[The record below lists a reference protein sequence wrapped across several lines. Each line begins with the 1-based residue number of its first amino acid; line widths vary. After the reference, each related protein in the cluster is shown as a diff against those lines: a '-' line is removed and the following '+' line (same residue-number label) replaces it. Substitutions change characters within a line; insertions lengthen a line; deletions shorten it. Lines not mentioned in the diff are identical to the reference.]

1 MRFNAAQLIPIGILV
16 LALWL
21 LARMAHAAWNEP
33 VIALA
38 IVACFVVS
46 VAACIGWDALRSWR
60 QRRQPR
66 GFDVI
71 QPGDDFSDPQ

>member
-1 MRFNAAQLIPIGILV
+1 MRFNAGQLIPIGILV

-21 LARMAHAAWNEP
+21 LAGMALAAWDEP
-33 VIALA
+33 IIALA

-46 VAACIGWDALRSWR
+46 IVACVGWDALRSWR

-71 QPGDDFSDPQ
+71 QPGHDFPTSQ

>member
-1 MRFNAAQLIPIGILV
+1 MRFNAGRLIPIGILV

-21 LARMAHAAWNEP
+21 LARMAHAAWKEP

-38 IVACFVVS
+38 IMACFCVS
-46 VAACIGWDALRSWR
+46 IAACIGWDAVRSWR
-60 QRRQPR
+60 QWRQPR

-71 QPGDDFSDPQ
+71 QRGGDFSEAQ